1 LSSFDGQP
9 QANALLM
16 QAPFLAL
23 PLLFTVYTQRRD
35 RMKLFLVVG
44 QKTAGQ
50 CSIVA
55 ARSKRDAINKI
66 TRLEGVEDAWAI
78 RIEEFMITFKMEEN
92 TAFFQP
98 DLDRAVMSMN
108 IANQKGSRGRIFRL
122 KGDVIMKKR
131 KAANEPAITIH

>member
-131 KAANEPAITIH
+131 KAANETAITIH

>member
-1 LSSFDGQP
+1 
-9 QANALLM
+9 
-16 QAPFLAL
+16 
-23 PLLFTVYTQRRD
+23 
-35 RMKLFLVVG
+35 MKLFLVVG

-55 ARSKRDAINKI
+55 ARSKQDAINKI

-131 KAANEPAITIH
+131 KPANETAITIH

>member
-1 LSSFDGQP
+1 
-9 QANALLM
+9 
-16 QAPFLAL
+16 
-23 PLLFTVYTQRRD
+23 
-35 RMKLFLVVG
+35 MKLFLVVG

-55 ARSKRDAINKI
+55 ARSKQDAINKI

-131 KAANEPAITIH
+131 KVANETAITIH

>member
-1 LSSFDGQP
+1 
-9 QANALLM
+9 M
-16 QAPFLAL
+16 EAPFLAL
-23 PLLFTVYTQRRD
+23 SLLFTVYNQRRD

-108 IANQKGSRGRIFRL
+108 IANHKGSRGRIFRL

-131 KAANEPAITIH
+131 KPANETAITIH

>member
-1 LSSFDGQP
+1 
-9 QANALLM
+9 M
-16 QAPFLAL
+16 EAPFLAL
-23 PLLFTVYTQRRD
+23 SLLFTVYNQRRD

-55 ARSKRDAINKI
+55 ARSKQDAINKI

-131 KAANEPAITIH
+131 KPANETAITIH

>member
-1 LSSFDGQP
+1 
-9 QANALLM
+9 
-16 QAPFLAL
+16 
-23 PLLFTVYTQRRD
+23 
-35 RMKLFLVVG
+35 MKLFLVLR

-66 TRLEGVEDAWAI
+66 TRLEGADDAWAI

-108 IANQKGSRGRIFRL
+108 IANQRGSRGRIFRL
-122 KGDVIMKKR
+122 KGDAVMKKR
-131 KAANEPAITIH
+131 KVTNESSMAIH

>member
-1 LSSFDGQP
+1 
-9 QANALLM
+9 
-16 QAPFLAL
+16 
-23 PLLFTVYTQRRD
+23 
-35 RMKLFLVVG
+35 MKLFLVVR
-44 QKTAGQ
+44 QKSAGQ

-66 TRLEGVEDAWAI
+66 TRLDGVDDAWAM

-108 IANQKGSRGRIFRL
+108 IANQRGSRGRIFRL

-131 KAANEPAITIH
+131 KAANESSMVIH

>member
-1 LSSFDGQP
+1 
-9 QANALLM
+9 
-16 QAPFLAL
+16 
-23 PLLFTVYTQRRD
+23 
-35 RMKLFLVVG
+35 MKLFLVVG

-66 TRLEGVEDAWAI
+66 TRLEGVDDVWAI

-108 IANQKGSRGRIFRL
+108 IANQRGSRGRIFRL

-131 KAANEPAITIH
+131 KAANETAITIH